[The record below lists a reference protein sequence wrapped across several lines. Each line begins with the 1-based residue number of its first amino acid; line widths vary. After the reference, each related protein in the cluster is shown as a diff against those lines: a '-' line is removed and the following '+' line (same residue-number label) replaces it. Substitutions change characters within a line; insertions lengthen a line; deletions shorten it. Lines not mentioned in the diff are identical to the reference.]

1 MFVFVQRYDFQV
13 LIGVSKK
20 GIRPTLPATCPE
32 EFKMMITSC
41 WSGQAEKRPDCGFLL
56 IQLNMIKGTALAI
69 PEHSWHAQHC
79 FGYSELAKVT

>member
-69 PEHSWHAQHC
+69 PEHC